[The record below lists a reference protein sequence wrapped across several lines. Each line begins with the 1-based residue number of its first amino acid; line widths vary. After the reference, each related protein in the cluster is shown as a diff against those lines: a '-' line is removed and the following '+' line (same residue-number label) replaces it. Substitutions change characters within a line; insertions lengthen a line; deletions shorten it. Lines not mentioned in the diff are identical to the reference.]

1 MATEKRGSR
10 SGSSKAAGGKSATA
24 KQTSTCQV
32 NPFAEILRSK
42 VSVEFPSLLNKEG
55 SSPEIGTVVYIHG
68 IANKPVASILK
79 CQWDSA
85 LFGAAMGDRTRMAYW
100 VDRNRY
106 PKPVEASCADK
117 DTLSDEPGSMGVQ
130 SLQEFS
136 LEPEIKLGGAERKIM
151 AALEERLAA
160 GEKQPTG
167 VDIKVLPFTENVRLW
182 ITRRLTKRF
191 LKDVQDFFFDEHK
204 RNLMEQSLRDRLD
217 VGGGPFI
224 VIAHSQG
231 SMIAY
236 HVLRQLQKV
245 NCDVRLFITIGSP
258 LGIQE
263 VQDVLGKIGPGKP
276 LAVPECVDRWL
287 NVAERLDPVALDS
300 HLVNDFQPNSRG
312 VKVKDHAGLMMNP
325 DWQSNPHS
333 GTGYLSLDIVR
344 EAVREV
350 AGPTF
355 SNPVG
360 RNILMKD
367 LVDNIEDGHREQRHP
382 TLIQLVSDDKEVA
395 SLDEVREHLRKLIE
409 DVLIFNNVEPEEG
422 RIQLMRRFI
431 SADLTRGEI
440 EELRSHCS
448 TLKIDR
454 VWRNAIKRTLLHQSA
469 HTIQVRP
476 ANLGYGACGQDIA
489 WAVLDTGIA
498 ADHPHF
504 KKHGNVVAQWDCTGN
519 GCPRQLKPGDNGFGT
534 LDGNGHG
541 THVAATIAGG
551 LTLPRDEKD
560 SSEITLQGMAPEARL
575 YGFKVLKDSGSG
587 EDAFIIKALDTIAEL
602 NERAGK
608 LVIHGVN
615 LSLGGNFDPSVF
627 GCGHTPLCQELRR
640 LWRQGVL
647 VCLAAGNEGYALLD
661 SASGVISANMDLSIG
676 DPANLE
682 EAIAVGSVHKSNPHT
697 YGVSYFSSRGP
708 TADGRMKPDLVA
720 PGENILSARHQWPKG
735 ELTVRNAYVEMSG
748 TSMATPHVS
757 GLLAAFLSARREF
770 IGYPDRV
777 KALLLQHCTDL
788 ARDPYIQGKG
798 MPNLVRMIMNT

>member
-10 SGSSKAAGGKSATA
+10 SNSKTGGSKS
-24 KQTSTCQV
+24 SS
-32 NPFAEILRSK
+32 PFMVLFRSGANLT
-42 VSVEFPSLLNKEG
+42 VEFPSILNKEG

-68 IANKPVASILK
+68 IDNKPIASVLK
-79 CQWDSA
+79 CQWDTA
-85 LFGAAMGDRTRMAYW
+85 LFGAPMGDRTRMAYW

-106 PKPVEASCADK
+106 PEPEKGSCADK
-117 DTLSDEPGSMGVQ
+117 DTLSGSVDRMSAQ
-130 SLQEFS
+130 ALQELG
-136 LEPEIKLGGAERKIM
+136 LEPETKLSSAERKIM
-151 AALEERLAA
+151 TALEERLRK
-160 GEKQPTG
+160 GEKQPGG
-167 VDIKVLPFTENVRLW
+167 VDVKVLPLPESVRLW
-182 ITRRLTKRF
+182 ITRRITKLF

-204 RNLMEQSLRDRLD
+204 RGLMEQSLRDRLD

-224 VIAHSQG
+224 VIGHSQG

-236 HVLRQLQKV
+236 HVLRQLKKAD
-245 NCDVRLFITIGSP
+245 CDVRLFITIGSP

-263 VQDVLGKIGPGKP
+263 VQDVLGKIDPGKP
-276 LAVPECVDRWL
+276 LAVPECVDHWL

-300 HLVNDFQPNSRG
+300 HLENDYQPNSRD
-312 VKVKDHAGLMMNP
+312 VKVENHAGLMINP
-325 DWQSNPHS
+325 DWESNPHS

-344 EAVREV
+344 QTVRQT

-367 LVDNIEDGHREQRHP
+367 LVDDIEDSHREQRHP
-382 TLIQLVSDDKEVA
+382 TLIQLVSDD
-395 SLDEVREHLRKLIE
+395 SNGTPLDEVRSRLETLINEVLEFNGAKRE
-409 DVLIFNNVEPEEG
+409 DG
-422 RIQLMRRFI
+422 RIQLMQRFI
-431 SADLTRGEI
+431 SADLTRSEI
-440 EELRSHCS
+440 EQLRSHCG

-454 VWRNAIKRTLLHQSA
+454 VWRNAVKRALLYQSV

-476 ANLGYGACGQDIA
+476 ANLGYSACGRNIA

-498 ADHPHF
+498 ANHPHF
-504 KKHGNVVAQWDCTGN
+504 KAHSNVIAQWDCTGS
-519 GCPRQLKPGDNGFGT
+519 GSPRQLKPGDSGFGT

-541 THVAATIAGG
+541 THVAAIIAGG
-551 LTLPRDEKD
+551 LTLPRDAKD
-560 SSEITLQGMAPEARL
+560 PTSIDQQGMAPEAKL

-608 LVIHGVN
+608 LIIHGVN

-661 SASGVISANMDLSIG
+661 SVNGVISANMDLSIG

-682 EAIAVGSVHKSNPHT
+682 EAIAVGSVHKTNPHT
-697 YGVSYFSSRGP
+697 YGISYFSSRGP

-735 ELTVRNAYVEMSG
+735 KLTVRNAYVEMSG

-798 MPNLVRMIMNT
+798 IPNLVKMIMNT